1 MHRGLA
7 LDLSYID
14 LLDKHLSDTDL
25 DLLDTDID
33 SFSVNT
39 FLAPKMSSRRLQ
51 AMSSRLL
58 EYIFSVANSCLPRR
72 LEDVLK
78 IS

>member
-33 SFSVNT
+33 SFSVSI

-51 AMSSRLL
+51 AMS
-58 EYIFSVANSCLPRR
+58 
-72 LEDVLK
+72 
-78 IS
+78 